1 MIVADRLFAW
11 VWLDVFQHEDAPVRR
26 DVILRGYSEPH
37 VAIPKELARCR
48 DLQDRLSV
56 DIHDHHGGRRSVV
69 QLRPVG

>member
-37 VAIPKELARCR
+37 VAIPKSSRGVVTCKTGSVSISTTIMADVAR
-48 DLQDRLSV
+48 
-56 DIHDHHGGRRSVV
+56 
-69 QLRPVG
+69 